1 MLKDMGLF
9 ETFKK
14 VLIENAKLSVK
25 DSELLLKAS
34 INNHSNKINNVL
46 DGFDR
51 FFTEQQNQQL
61 RDPEMNDIDK
71 KLDEMIVN
79 IQNNYKQFEKE
90 NEIK

>member
-1 MLKDMGLF
+1 
-9 ETFKK
+9 
-14 VLIENAKLSVK
+14 
-25 DSELLLKAS
+25 
-34 INNHSNKINNVL
+34 VL